1 MYAINLPPT
10 KFKGDKPSLTE
21 ERLIQSK
28 KIKKIARKKKEDTD
42 GIDALDELEDIDKV
56 SNWEAEMRQYE

>member
-1 MYAINLPPT
+1 MYATKLTPT

-21 ERLIQSK
+21 EKLIQSK
-28 KIKKIARKKKEDTD
+28 KIKKIARKKREGTD

-56 SNWEAEMRQYE
+56 SNWEAEMRQYD